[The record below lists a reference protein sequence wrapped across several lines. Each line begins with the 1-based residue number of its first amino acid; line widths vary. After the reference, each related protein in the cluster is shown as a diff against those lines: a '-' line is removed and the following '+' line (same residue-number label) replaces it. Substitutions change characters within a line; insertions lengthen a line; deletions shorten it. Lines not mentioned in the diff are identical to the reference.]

1 MFWLLDVMNAGEY
14 RRGYKNGTSTET
26 GNTRHTRRRQTKQK
40 HNTICVWHH
49 YMQTNTYNVNKTR
62 TLLQTNTYNVNKTR
76 TLLQTNTYNVNKTR
90 TLLQKTEG
98 KDEPKIALC
107 SNRNCWIMSGH
118 IAMQRSTTNHSW
130 LNERLLIG
138 VIVLSLSNRTSFW
151 WEVFFV
157 AWNKDYIVYTRMFLW
172 VKW

>member
-62 TLLQTNTYNVNKTR
+62 TLLQKTG
-76 TLLQTNTYNVNKTR
+76 
-90 TLLQKTEG
+90 G

>member
-1 MFWLLDVMNAGEY
+1 MFWLLDVMNVGEY
-14 RRGYKNGTSTET
+14 RRGYTNGTSTET
-26 GNTRHTRRRQTKQK
+26 GNIRHTRRRQTKQK

-49 YMQTNTYNVNKTR
+49 YMQTNTYNVKKTR
-62 TLLQTNTYNVNKTR
+62 TLLHR
-76 TLLQTNTYNVNKTR
+76 TG
-90 TLLQKTEG
+90 G
-98 KDEPKIALC
+98 KDEPNIALC
-107 SNRNCWIMSGH
+107 RNRNCWIMSGH
-118 IAMQRSTTNHSW
+118 IALQRSTTNHSW